1 MAECIVNHKPENLHI
16 LPVTNQVHGC
26 QIGITHLILIFL
38 KVYRRRFKGYVR
50 TQDYPSCS
58 KVTCSKFIVS
68 TFTPFLIKFTL
79 NHQRSKFYDSG
90 LSIFGG

>member
-38 KVYRRRFKGYVR
+38 KHIDADSKIKPFKSVLQ
-50 TQDYPSCS
+50 TILHVV
-58 KVTCSKFIVS
+58 K
-68 TFTPFLIKFTL
+68 
-79 NHQRSKFYDSG
+79 
-90 LSIFGG
+90 